1 MAKRKAAAVSMEETL
16 FEAAKKRAE
25 ELGFPTFSAYA
36 VQLLRNDLRARGD
49 MSIVAEARQDEA
61 PAPAAAVA
69 QPIDYRDL
77 IKPKTKKGKS
87 K

>member
-1 MAKRKAAAVSMEETL
+1 MAKRKAAAVSMEEAL

-49 MSIVAEARQDEA
+49 LSIVAEARQDDEPAPIA
-61 PAPAAAVA
+61 PAPKAV
-69 QPIDYRDL
+69 DYRDL
-77 IKPKTKKGKS
+77 IKPKKGKA